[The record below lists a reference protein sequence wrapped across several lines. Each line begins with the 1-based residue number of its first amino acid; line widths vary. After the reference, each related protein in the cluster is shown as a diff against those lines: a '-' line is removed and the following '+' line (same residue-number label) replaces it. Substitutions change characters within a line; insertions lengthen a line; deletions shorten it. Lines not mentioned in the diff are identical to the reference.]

1 MRAFLI
7 PMLIGIILG
16 ALGGFAAIQ
25 GRGSVDIGGMSFEGW
40 TGIWI
45 VIAIMGCVGLVV
57 GLMVWL
63 LFRALKIAQKIDRS

>member
-7 PMLIGIILG
+7 PVLIGIILG

-25 GRGSVDIGGMSFEGW
+25 GRGSVDIFGASYEGW
-40 TGIWI
+40 IGIWV
-45 VIAIMGCVGLVV
+45 VISIMGGVGLVV

-63 LFRALKIAQKIDRS
+63 LSQALKIAQKIDRR